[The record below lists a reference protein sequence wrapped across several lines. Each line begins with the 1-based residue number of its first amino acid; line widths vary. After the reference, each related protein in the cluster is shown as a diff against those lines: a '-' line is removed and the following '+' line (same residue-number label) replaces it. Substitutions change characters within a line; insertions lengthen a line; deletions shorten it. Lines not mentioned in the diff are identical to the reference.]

1 MSSLY
6 GNGIN
11 LTEKVMDFLWT
22 RQTVTMNNI
31 ANVDTPDYKSQY
43 VSFENELKSRI
54 ENAAKGMNS
63 MSDVAS
69 AIDFTNLKV
78 HTTSSETNRLDGNN
92 VDMDQEQVDLVRT
105 TYEYQTMLNSL
116 NSEISRLRTAAKTF

>member
-43 VSFENELKSRI
+43 VTFEEELESRI
-54 ENAAKGMNS
+54 KNAAKGMNS
-63 MSDVAS
+63 MRDVSS
-69 AIDFTNLKV
+69 AIDFTNLKL
-78 HTTSSETNRLDGNN
+78 HTTSSETDRLDGNN